1 MQGRKRNRKLDFD
14 YSSEAIYFVTI
25 CTQNRVHYFGKI
37 DSGKMNLSNF
47 GKVAYEKCIWL
58 ENQYPYVKI
67 HNFMI
72 MPNHIHILFEINK
85 IDKEVK
91 RKSIS
96 SLIGAYKTLVS
107 KEIHL
112 LGNID
117 FSWQRSFHDHI
128 VRTENRYENI
138 YNYITNNPENWK
150 KDKFYENN

>member
-25 CTQNRVHYFGKI
+25 CTQNRVHYFGKVES
-37 DSGKMNLSNF
+37 DKMNLSNF

-58 ENQYPYVKI
+58 ENQYPYVEI
-67 HNFMI
+67 HNFII

-85 IDKEVK
+85 INKEEK
-91 RKSIS
+91 IKSVS
-96 SLIGAYKTLVS
+96 SLIGAYKTVVS

-117 FSWQRSFHDHI
+117 FS
-128 VRTENRYENI
+128 
-138 YNYITNNPENWK
+138 
-150 KDKFYENN
+150 